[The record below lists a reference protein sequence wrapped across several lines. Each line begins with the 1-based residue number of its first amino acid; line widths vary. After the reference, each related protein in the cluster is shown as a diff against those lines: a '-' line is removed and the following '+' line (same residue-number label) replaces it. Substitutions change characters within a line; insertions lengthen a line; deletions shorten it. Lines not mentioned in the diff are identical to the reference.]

1 MRGRKEVELASHL
14 SAENGLGT
22 TIRAWRR
29 FHGLTVTEL
38 AVRSGF
44 GKNGRGYISRI
55 EHSQIRHLGE
65 ERLNRI
71 ASVLK
76 VQSADL
82 LLHHMPE
89 THAEAPT
96 YDLDEAIIGAKALLK
111 KCTTQPFDRARI
123 QLLLAKLFSERAT
136 SALMA
141 AQKHSALTE
150 AQQCIQDA
158 LCVFT
163 PKTAPKS
170 YQEATKLDREIGKA
184 LESSIVDCCA
194 ALMKRCPPQSLDR
207 ARIQLMLARFHYE
220 RAAALQDTEAKSLLI
235 EAQQFIEAAQPIFA
249 QKKATRNLKETKE
262 LSREIQF
269 AIEEIEVL

>member
-1 MRGRKEVELASHL
+1 MRGRKERELASHL
-14 SAENGLGT
+14 SGENGLGT

-38 AVRSGF
+38 AERSGF
-44 GKNGRGYISRI
+44 GKNGRGYISKI
-55 EHSQIRHLGE
+55 EHGQIRHLGE

-71 ASVLK
+71 AAALK

-89 THAEAPT
+89 THAEAPI
-96 YDLDEAIIGAKALLK
+96 YDLDEAIIGGKALLK
-111 KCTTQPFDRARI
+111 KCAEQPFDRARI
-123 QLLLAKLFSERAT
+123 QLLLAKLYSERAA
-136 SALMA
+136 SALTT
-141 AQKHSALTE
+141 AQKHAALTE
-150 AQQCIQDA
+150 AQQCIESA
-158 LCVFT
+158 LRVFT
-163 PKTAPKS
+163 TKTAPKS
-170 YQEATKLDREIGKA
+170 FQEATQLGHAIGEALDD
-184 LESSIVDCCA
+184 SIVDCCA

-269 AIEEIEVL
+269 AIKEIEVL